1 MARSSEP
8 ATGSSF
14 ESRAHEILTRWS
26 CERELLASRDDAEAA
41 RRYLDGLH
49 VRTLATDD
57 GRFVLEKTGRVVGRA
72 ELVLLGLRQLVV
84 RRRAT
89 GPTCVRF

>member
-8 ATGSSF
+8 AAGRSF

-41 RRYLDGLH
+41 RRYLGGLH

-57 GRFVLEKTGRVVGRA
+57 GRFVLEKTGQVVGRA
-72 ELVLLGLRQLVV
+72 ELVLLGLRQLVA
-84 RRRAT
+84 RR
-89 GPTCVRF
+89 PTSAPW